1 MVNITSVM
9 PKWRFTAA
17 NVGIPENWNIRFV
30 DPSCDEELIDACRD
44 ALCLLVPAGFQN
56 VTANV
61 LEHSRHLKLVQTA
74 GAGFD
79 GVAIKTAGRLKIP
92 VANIP
97 SQNAQSVAEYT
108 IGLIIALQRK
118 IYVADSNIKSG
129 NYVKVRKMLFQQG
142 LTEINGSIVG
152 LIGLG
157 SIAKKTAVILKC
169 LGASV
174 IYYSHHRHMTEE
186 KDIGI
191 AYRSLENLLAES
203 DVVSLHVPLTD
214 ETKNMLGENEFEC
227 MKQTALLINSARGE
241 IVDQKALAVALEN
254 KTIAG
259 AAIDVLYPEPPNKEH
274 PLLNLSAETQNK
286 ILLTPHIAGVTVN
299 SFYLM
304 LSKAIENIQLVIDG
318 KQPEYIVNAQ

>member
-17 NVGIPENWNIRFV
+17 NVDIPSTWNVRFI
-30 DPSCDEELIDACRD
+30 DPSCDEELIDACED

-79 GVAIKTAGRLKIP
+79 GVDIKTADKFKIP

-118 IYVADSNIKSG
+118 IYVADSNVKSG
-129 NYVKVRKMLFQQG
+129 NYVKIRKTLFQQG
-142 LTEINGSIVG
+142 LTEINGSVVG
-152 LIGLG
+152 LIGFG
-157 SIAKKTAVILKC
+157 SIAKKVAVILKC

-174 IYYSHHRHMTEE
+174 IYYSHHRHITEE
-186 KDIGI
+186 KDMGI
-191 AYRSLENLLAES
+191 AYRSLEDLLAES

-214 ETKNMLGENEFEC
+214 KTKNMLGKNEFAH

-241 IVDQKALAVALEN
+241 IADQDALAEALEN
-254 KTIAG
+254 KVIAG

-274 PLLNLSAETQNK
+274 PLLNLSAEAQNK
-286 ILLTPHIAGVTVN
+286 ILLTPHIGGVTVN

-304 LSKAIENIQLVIDG
+304 LTKAIENIQSVIDG
-318 KQPEYIVNAQ
+318 KQPKYIVNAQ